1 MIVDNDSLLCLVGGV
16 LGVDYEIGLVN
27 RLTGGVP
34 AITIE
39 LVGFLYESIDRRL
52 QLVLLRLHV
61 VVLLEQRVPIISG
74 ARTLRIRLNVDF
86 DVLPG
91 VRCFVVFIN

>member
-16 LGVDYEIGLVN
+16 LGVDYEISLVN

-34 AITIE
+34 AISIE
-39 LVGFLYESIDRRL
+39 FVGFLYESIDRRL

-86 DVLPG
+86 DILPG
-91 VRCFVVFIN
+91 VRCFVVSII